1 MIFTYSLFLLIILGF
16 TAYAIVRHLKQKE
29 EQGLQDV
36 YTAPSFSYRVPVVID
51 LNDIDSSQSNTASL
65 DFNSF
70 GHTVSRTGKHAI
82 SFSRPTLI
90 HTNYPVPLS
99 EDGFY
104 FEILCLRL
112 PMGSELVLGLSPLC
126 SSAANRL
133 FGQYSLAL
141 NITRG
146 AILTKNTPIS
156 YPALSS
162 IEVSDVIGCLV
173 TASPSLS
180 VIFSRNGIAGHSI
193 SVKNDSPHHISLTGT
208 NGVHILYNFG
218 HDEFLYSIAK
228 PPAPY
233 TAPPEYSPQ

>member
-1 MIFTYSLFLLIILGF
+1 MIFTYSLFLLIIIGF

-29 EQGLQDV
+29 EQVLQDL
-36 YTAPSFSYRVPVVID
+36 YTAPSFSSRVPVVID

-112 PMGSELVLGLSPLC
+112 PIGSELVLGLSPLC

-133 FGQYSLAL
+133 FGQHSLAL

-146 AILTKNTPIS
+146 AILTENTPIS
-156 YPALSS
+156 YPALK
-162 IEVSDVIGCLV
+162 
-173 TASPSLS
+173 
-180 VIFSRNGIAGHSI
+180 NGIAGHSI
-193 SVKNDSPHHISLTGT
+193 SVKNESPHHISLTGT

-218 HDEFLYSIAK
+218 HDEFLYFIAK